1 MDDKTKTCRSFRSLI
16 VQTLIMAAITL
27 LLLEGV
33 GLIFYFQKYGEIYYL
48 KADRAGTTESQAGSK
63 DQALQT
69 KKVLHPFLGFAFRS
83 SLPMSR
89 VADAKR
95 ISSLL
100 DGGGPEAYWTNLRT
114 NNHGFFSEYDYPH
127 ERENSR
133 ELVIGVF
140 GGSVAQW
147 FALQGAERLKK
158 ELRENS
164 FFRDRDITVLNYA
177 QGGFKQPQQVQALSY
192 FLTVGQHFD
201 FIVNIDGFNEIALS
215 HINHRNNIDTSMP
228 STQQLLPLLRLMDE
242 ADTNM
247 EMINNL
253 LGLRQSELNM
263 MRMEQWKSSTRSAGL
278 HLILSILYTRAHND
292 YPAEQQAIA
301 SLSKSLRRTN
311 LVHLSELPNTFDMS
325 ASIGAAMDL
334 WLGAAVTMQALCNG
348 KGIPYLE
355 VIQPNQ
361 YFSKKEFS
369 AQERALAINEDS
381 PYREPIKSGYQHLPE
396 LVQRMRQEGVN
407 VVSAAGVFDEV
418 REETYSDSC
427 CHYNQTGNEILA
439 KEVAE
444 SLIELVEGRH
454 TANPEGQVENNR
466 R

>member
-1 MDDKTKTCRSFRSLI
+1 MNDKEKTCRSFRSLLI
-16 VQTLIMAAITL
+16 QTLTVVVITL

-33 GLIFYFQKYGEIYYL
+33 GLVFYFQKYGELYYSRS
-48 KADRAGTTESQAGSK
+48 DEAGATESQRDQK

-69 KKVLHPFLGFAFRS
+69 KKVLHPFMGFVFRP

-89 VADAKR
+89 VADARR
-95 ISSLL
+95 IRELL
-100 DGGGPEAYWTNLRT
+100 AGGKPEAYWTNLKT
-114 NNHGFFSEYDYPH
+114 NNHGFFSAHDYPH

-140 GGSVAQW
+140 GGSAAQW

-164 FFRDRDITVLNYA
+164 FFRDRDIAIMNYA

-192 FLTVGQHFD
+192 FLSVGQHFD
-201 FIVNIDGFNEIALS
+201 FVVNIDGFNEIALS
-215 HINHRNNIDTSMP
+215 HINHRKGVDTSMP
-228 STQQLLPLLRLMDE
+228 SAQQLLPLLGLMDV
-242 ADTNM
+242 ADSNM
-247 EMINNL
+247 EMINDL

-278 HLILSILYTRAHND
+278 HLILSLLYTRVRDD
-292 YPAEQQAIA
+292 YSTEQQAIA
-301 SLSKSLRRTN
+301 SLRKSMGRTS
-311 LVHLSELPNTFDMS
+311 LVHLSELSNTFDMS
-325 ASIGAAMDL
+325 DSISVAMDL
-334 WLGAAVTMQALCNG
+334 WLGAAVTMQELCNG

-369 AQERALAINEDS
+369 AQEQALAINEDS

-454 TANPEGQVENNR
+454 SANPEGQGENNR

>member
-1 MDDKTKTCRSFRSLI
+1 MNDKEKTCRSFRSLLI
-16 VQTLIMAAITL
+16 QTLTVVVITL

-33 GLIFYFQKYGEIYYL
+33 GLVFYFQKYGELYYSRS
-48 KADRAGTTESQAGSK
+48 DEAGATESQRDQK

-69 KKVLHPFLGFAFRS
+69 KKVLHPFMGFVFRP

-89 VADAKR
+89 VADARR
-95 ISSLL
+95 IRELL
-100 DGGGPEAYWTNLRT
+100 AGGKPEAYWTNLKT
-114 NNHGFFSEYDYPH
+114 NNHGFFSAHDYPH

-164 FFRDRDITVLNYA
+164 FFRDRDIAIMNYA

-192 FLTVGQHFD
+192 FLSVGQHFD
-201 FIVNIDGFNEIALS
+201 FVVNIDGFNEIALS
-215 HINHRNNIDTSMP
+215 HINHRKGVDTSMP
-228 STQQLLPLLRLMDE
+228 SAQQLLPLLGLMDE
-242 ADTNM
+242 ADSNM
-247 EMINNL
+247 EMINDL

-278 HLILSILYTRAHND
+278 HLILSLLYTRVRDD
-292 YPAEQQAIA
+292 YSTEQQAIA
-301 SLSKSLRRTN
+301 SLRKSMGRTS
-311 LVHLSELPNTFDMS
+311 LVHLSELSNTFDMS
-325 ASIGAAMDL
+325 DSISVAMDL
-334 WLGAAVTMQALCNG
+334 WLGAAVTMQELCNG

-369 AQERALAINEDS
+369 AQEQALAINEDS

-454 TANPEGQVENNR
+454 SANPEGQGENNR

>member
-1 MDDKTKTCRSFRSLI
+1 MNDKEKTCRSFRSLLI
-16 VQTLIMAAITL
+16 QTLTVVVITL

-33 GLIFYFQKYGEIYYL
+33 GLVFYFQKYGELYYSRS
-48 KADRAGTTESQAGSK
+48 DEAGATESQRDQK

-69 KKVLHPFLGFAFRS
+69 KKVLHPFMGFVFRP

-89 VADAKR
+89 VADARR
-95 ISSLL
+95 IRELL
-100 DGGGPEAYWTNLRT
+100 AGGKPEAYWTNLKT
-114 NNHGFFSEYDYPH
+114 NNHGFFSAHDYPH

-164 FFRDRDITVLNYA
+164 FFRDRDIAIMNYA

-192 FLTVGQHFD
+192 FLSVGQHFD
-201 FIVNIDGFNEIALS
+201 FVVNIDGFNEIALS
-215 HINHRNNIDTSMP
+215 HINHRKGVDTSMP
-228 STQQLLPLLRLMDE
+228 SAQQLLPLLGLMDE
-242 ADTNM
+242 ADSNM
-247 EMINNL
+247 EMINDL

-278 HLILSILYTRAHND
+278 HLILSLLYTRVRDD
-292 YPAEQQAIA
+292 YSTEQQAIA
-301 SLSKSLRRTN
+301 SLRKSMGRTS
-311 LVHLSELPNTFDMS
+311 LVHLSELSNTFDMS
-325 ASIGAAMDL
+325 DSISVAMDL
-334 WLGAAVTMQALCNG
+334 WLGAAVTMQEMCNG

-369 AQERALAINEDS
+369 AQEQALAINEDS

-454 TANPEGQVENNR
+454 SADPEGQGENNR